1 MNNKQSLYTKY
12 RPSNF
17 NQVIGQNVAKDI
29 LINSI
34 AKNKINHAYLF
45 YGIRGTGKTTLARIF
60 AKAINCSNL
69 ENNNPCDNCDSC
81 VSITNGS
88 AFDVIEIDAASNNGV
103 DEIRTIK
110 ENTSYLT
117 TSANYKVYIIDE
129 VHMLTKAAFNAL
141 LKTLEEPPKNT
152 IFLLAT
158 TEMQKIPQT
167 VLSRAVII
175 NLEVMSD
182 EDIKEG
188 LKVVCDGEGINYD
201 EESLDYI
208 VMVAGGSLRD
218 GISALETTLLYNEE
232 LSVENTIN
240 ALGLIKRSEIERMIT
255 NNVTELIDNIDK
267 TDKDPR
273 KLSLLIL
280 EVLMDLIKSGHT
292 KYVDILNSI
301 INSSNTIKDPS
312 LLKIALKSSFYGVN
326 VSHETLK
333 ENGYV
338 SCETEPIEEIVV
350 ENVEIEENITLEI
363 PVENTKVKMV
373 NETETP
379 INTELND
386 TQDDNLIVEKNE
398 EIEKNSDN
406 TIVENKPIIKEDELN
421 VITDFADVNNY
432 MYIIKKNDSTEL
444 SKATGRWRHVDNYIA
459 TIEYKEIVATLVRTQ
474 PLAATDKTI
483 IVGFHNESQINEFK
497 RISLTPLYFKFIKEI
512 IGEYKFILPIN
523 SDSWSKLMAIK
534 DQTELREIHTD
545 ISVNPNDFIISDNES
560 QNNKLTELFGE
571 GNISHE

>member
-167 VLSRAVII
+167 VLSRTVII

-333 ENGYV
+333 ENGSV
-338 SCETEPIEEIVV
+338 SRETEPIEEIVV

-373 NETETP
+373 KETETP
-379 INTELND
+379 INTESND
-386 TQDDNLIVEKNE
+386 TQGDNLIVEKNE
-398 EIEKNSDN
+398 EIEKKSDN